1 MTAPRRP
8 ARLKALGYGACVP
21 IPLSPP
27 GLELALA
34 DKDVH
39 QRQNGEGLCEKGLKL
54 KVRHLRTG
62 SFPPVNRV
70 LRCPAV

>member
-21 IPLSPP
+21 IPLSP

-39 QRQNGEGLCEKGLKL
+39 QRQNGEGLWEKGLKL
-54 KVRHLRTG
+54 KVRHLITG
-62 SFPPVNRV
+62 SFPPVDRI
-70 LRCPAV
+70 LGCPAV